1 MESSDL
7 TTNQEKKTQKK
18 KDYRNIR
25 IPIGVSAAELTKL
38 VELAQKAGYC
48 PKTQKGVQTRKD
60 SGSPFYNVKGISQF
74 IRDVVIPDYAAHS
87 WEREQKKADAIRD
100 VQLSLEKAKEAGI
113 DLKKLNGLV

>member
-60 SGSPFYNVKGISQF
+60 TGKQFYN
-74 IRDVVIPDYAAHS
+74 IRGLSKWLREAVIPDYEAHS
-87 WEREQKKADAIRD
+87 WEREQEVADALRKR
-100 VQLSLEKAKEAGI
+100 EEAVALLRKRGVKI
-113 DLKKLNGLV
+113 